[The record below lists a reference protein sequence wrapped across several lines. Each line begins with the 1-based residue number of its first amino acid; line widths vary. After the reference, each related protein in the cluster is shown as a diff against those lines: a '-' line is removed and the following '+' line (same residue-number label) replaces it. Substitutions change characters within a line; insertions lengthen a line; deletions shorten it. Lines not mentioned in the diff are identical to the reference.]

1 MNSRNLIIA
10 IFATS
15 IFGLAYIQYQ
25 YLKIGLN
32 LAKVQFDEKVEEAMV
47 AIKKGLRTEN
57 ELTFLLASAM
67 QRDTSFFRTNPDSV
81 MDASSHFLNDFLRE
95 NLVENGIEAD
105 FAYTLMTRDSA
116 YYLKSPQ
123 SYETGKRNSEFPI
136 LLEGYLPTSFERRFI
151 LNLKFQDLNRYFL
164 SQLNG
169 LTFPSLLF
177 LIGIFGV
184 VLWALRTYYWQRK
197 VITTT
202 DTFINNLT
210 HELKTPIFSINLAS
224 KMLEDKVDS
233 SGEKFVDIIRQQS
246 NRLSNHIEKVL
257 ELATMDRKK
266 SVIQLEP
273 LDFRPF
279 LEKTCED
286 FKVLTALEE
295 MEFTFSLRDDH
306 FFIKGESFHL
316 QNMVNNLLDNAKKYS
331 KENTE
336 VKLRAWKSDGKLNI
350 QVMDNGM
357 GIPKEMQKKVFEKYY
372 RATDGNTHNVKGFG
386 LGLNY
391 VKTVV
396 RQHRGTIDLQSE
408 PGNGT
413 TVTVQIP
420 LHGAI

>member
-15 IFGLAYIQYQ
+15 IFGLAYVQYQ
-25 YLKIGLN
+25 YLRVGLN
-32 LAKVQFDEKVEEAMV
+32 LAKVQFNEKVEKAMV
-47 AIKKGLRTEN
+47 DIKSGLRTEN

-67 QRDTSFFRTNPDSV
+67 QRDTSFFKTNPDSV
-81 MDASSHFLNDFLRE
+81 LDASSHFLNDFLKE
-95 NLVENGIEAD
+95 SLVANGVEAD
-105 FAYTLMTRDSA
+105 FGFTLMTRDSS
-116 YYLKSPQ
+116 YYLKSPKAFE
-123 SYETGKRNSEFPI
+123 SKERNSEFPI
-136 LLEGYLPTSFERRFI
+136 LLDGYLPTSFERRFI

-169 LTFPSLLF
+169 LTLPSLLF

-210 HELKTPIFSINLAS
+210 HELKTPVFSINLAS

-233 SGEKFVDIIRQQS
+233 SGSTFVDIIRQQS
-246 NRLSNHIEKVL
+246 ERLSNHIEKVL
-257 ELATMDRKK
+257 ELATMERKK
-266 SVIQLEP
+266 SVIQLQP
-273 LDFRPF
+273 MDFYPF
-279 LEKTCED
+279 LAKVCID

-295 MEFTFSLRDDH
+295 IEFTFSLKDEN
-306 FFIKGESFHL
+306 FYIKGESFHL

-331 KENTE
+331 QENPKVNLT
-336 VKLRAWKSDGKLNI
+336 AWKSDGNLLI
-350 QVMDNGM
+350 QVVDNGV
-357 GIPKEMQKKVFEKYY
+357 GISKEKQKKVFEKYY

-396 RQHRGTIDLQSE
+396 QKHKGKIELHSE

-420 LHGAI
+420 LHADG